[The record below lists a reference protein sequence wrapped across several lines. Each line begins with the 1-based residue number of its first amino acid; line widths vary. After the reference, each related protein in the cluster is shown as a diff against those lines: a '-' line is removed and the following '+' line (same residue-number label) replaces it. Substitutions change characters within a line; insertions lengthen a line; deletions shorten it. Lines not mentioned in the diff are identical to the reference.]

1 MSSMTGS
8 GAGSHGPRM
17 FLTIAVAFVL
27 SLGACGGEAAAPG
40 DTGSPTTPDT
50 GVDPTTAASTSEEAT
65 TTTSEP
71 TESDGQVP
79 NSDCSLE
86 TPAACGGSATLIF
99 AGENIAFDFF
109 ACFFDEN
116 AAAAVGSD
124 GATFAV
130 LGQVPQAGGTA
141 SVGANTI
148 ERLGTP
154 THEVVYVAGGD
165 SSTQWHGETET
176 DLLEIEGNRVTF
188 AGDFVEVVDGE
199 ATGQRV
205 AASLDAI
212 CGP

>member
-79 NSDCSLE
+79 ALKPTRSDI
-86 TPAACGGSATLIF
+86 PLIK
-99 AGENIAFDFF
+99 EDH
-109 ACFFDEN
+109 
-116 AAAAVGSD
+116 S
-124 GATFAV
+124 TRLL
-130 LGQVPQAGGTA
+130 LGLPLVK
-141 SVGANTI
+141 
-148 ERLGTP
+148 ELR
-154 THEVVYVAGGD
+154 
-165 SSTQWHGETET
+165 
-176 DLLEIEGNRVTF
+176 
-188 AGDFVEVVDGE
+188 
-199 ATGQRV
+199 
-205 AASLDAI
+205 I
-212 CGP
+212 CCLAHQN